1 MNEIYEKITRAALVR
16 AILLIDVA
24 IIRTMTITGA
34 GVFLANRV
42 VAVTLVTSSSANGL
56 SAIAAAP

>member
-42 VAVTLVTSSSANGL
+42 VPVTLVTSSSANGL